1 MEIIKKI
8 NSVSLLFFRIS
19 LAMQFQSLFRPLDS
33 LCKSTI
39 PLAFGCGLG
48 FVAIGKIFGGVLSLS
63 PSLCLIYL
71 ISVRVSFFFSFFFLG
86 GGGEGISTLFLYWIF
101 LIIIFLRRWWWW
113 GQ

>member
-71 ISVRVSFFFSFFFLG
+71 ISVRVSFFFLFFFRG
-86 GGGEGISTLFLYWIF
+86 VGISTLFCIGF
-101 LIIIFLRRWWWW
+101 F
-113 GQ
+113 